1 MFTRS
6 LAALCT
12 LGLLL
17 ASCAPARPAAA
28 TPTPGIERIGHV
40 IVVYLENR
48 SFDGLYGSFPGANG
62 LPQAGAI
69 AAQLDKTG
77 NAYATLPRAMDNSKT
92 PAVADP
98 RFPVEL
104 ANRPFDIATYAPAD
118 QAIGNPVHR
127 FYQEQLQIDGGK
139 MDRFVAWTDVGGLV
153 MGTYDAREMPI
164 GRLAAQYTLS
174 DNFFHAAFGGSF
186 LNHMWLACACT
197 PAWPDAPKARVAQL
211 DPDGRLAKDG
221 DLTPDGFVVNT
232 TYTVNAPHPKTAA
245 PADLLPSLTNPTIG
259 DRLTAKGIDWAWYS
273 GGWDDAIAG
282 KPDPTFVFHHQPF
295 AYFAPYADGTD
306 GRRQHLKD
314 ERDFMS
320 ALRDRTLPAVS
331 FVKPVG
337 ADSGHPK
344 YGDVKRGE
352 DHVAA
357 LVKAVQDSDYWKDTV
372 IVLTYDENGGFWDHV
387 APPTI
392 DRWGPGT
399 RVPTIVV
406 SPFAKK
412 GYIDHTRYDT
422 TSILRLIELR
432 WNLDPLGPRDAAADP
447 LTGAFGF

>member
-1 MFTRS
+1 MSTRI

-17 ASCAPARPAAA
+17 ASCTPPRPVAAS
-28 TPTPGIERIGHV
+28 PSPGIEQIGHV

-48 SFDGLYGSFPGANG
+48 SFDGLYGSFSGANG

-69 AAQLDKTG
+69 APQLDKAG
-77 NAYATLPRAMDNSKT
+77 NPFVALPRAMDNSKT
-92 PAVADP
+92 PAVVDA
-98 RFPVEL
+98 RFPADLV
-104 ANRPFDIATYAPAD
+104 NRPFDLATYAPPD

-153 MGTYDAREMPI
+153 MGTYDARELPL
-164 GRLAAQYTLS
+164 GRLAAQYTLT

-197 PAWPDAPKARVAQL
+197 PTWPDAPKARVAQL

-221 DLTPDGFVVNT
+221 D
-232 TYTVNAPHPKTAA
+232 
-245 PADLLPSLTNPTIG
+245 
-259 DRLTAKGIDWAWYS
+259 
-273 GGWDDAIAG
+273 
-282 KPDPTFVFHHQPF
+282 
-295 AYFAPYADGTD
+295 GTD

-314 ERDFMS
+314 ERDFMT

-331 FVKPVG
+331 FVKPLG

-344 YGDVKRGE
+344 YGDVRRGE

-357 LVKAVQDSDYWKDTV
+357 LVKAVQESDYWKDTV
-372 IVLTYDENGGFWDHV
+372 IVLTYDENGGF
-387 APPTI
+387 
-392 DRWGPGT
+392 
-399 RVPTIVV
+399 
-406 SPFAKK
+406 
-412 GYIDHTRYDT
+412 
-422 TSILRLIELR
+422 
-432 WNLDPLGPRDAAADP
+432 
-447 LTGAFGF
+447 

>member
-1 MFTRS
+1 
-6 LAALCT
+6 
-12 LGLLL
+12 
-17 ASCAPARPAAA
+17 
-28 TPTPGIERIGHV
+28 
-40 IVVYLENR
+40 
-48 SFDGLYGSFPGANG
+48 
-62 LPQAGAI
+62 
-69 AAQLDKTG
+69 
-77 NAYATLPRAMDNSKT
+77 
-92 PAVADP
+92 
-98 RFPVEL
+98 
-104 ANRPFDIATYAPAD
+104 
-118 QAIGNPVHR
+118 
-127 FYQEQLQIDGGK
+127 
-139 MDRFVAWTDVGGLV
+139 
-153 MGTYDAREMPI
+153 MPL
-164 GRLAAQYTLS
+164 GRLAAQYTLT

-211 DPDGRLAKDG
+211 DPDGRLTKDG

-232 TYTVNAPHPKTAA
+232 AYTVNAPHPKTAA
-245 PADLLPSLTNPTIG
+245 PADLMPSLTNPTIG
-259 DRLTAKGIDWAWYS
+259 DRLTAKGMDWAWYS

-282 KPDPTFVFHHQPF
+282 RPDPTFVFHHQPF
-295 AYFAPYADGTD
+295 AYFASYADGTD

-331 FVKPVG
+331 FVKPIG
-337 ADSGHPK
+337 ADSAHPK
-344 YGDVKRGE
+344 YGDVRRGE

-357 LVKAVQDSDYWKDTV
+357 LVKAVQESDYWKDTV

-412 GYIDHTRYDT
+412 GYVDHTRYDT
-422 TSILRLIELR
+422 TSILRLIEIR
-432 WNLDPLGPRDAAADP
+432 WGLDPLGPRDAAADP
-447 LTGAFGF
+447 LTGALGF